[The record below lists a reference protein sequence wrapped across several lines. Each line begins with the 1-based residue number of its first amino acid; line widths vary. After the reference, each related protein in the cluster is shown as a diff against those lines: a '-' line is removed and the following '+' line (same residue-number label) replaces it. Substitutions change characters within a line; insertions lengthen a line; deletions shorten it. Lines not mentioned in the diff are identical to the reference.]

1 MAAAAA
7 GRDVAWADSRL
18 AALSA
23 LLPGAA
29 EALLRA
35 RVGDLARLMLL
46 DDGTLARRLV
56 ELRCVAACCDGRR
69 ALLRLSLACAL
80 IRSALPPGLD
90 AARLAAARPVLL
102 LSPTP
107 GGDAAAALAAL
118 AEALPDAAA
127 QPGRLAAL
135 LAAEPAF
142 LDVAAVRAALAELA
156 RLTPGADGAKMLAAD
171 PALLRQATPP
181 APRRDVND
189 EYYV

>member
-46 DDGTLARRLV
+46 DDATLAWRLV
-56 ELRCVAACCDGRR
+56 ELRCVAARCDGKS
-69 ALLRLSLACAL
+69 ALLRLVLACAL
-80 IRSALPPGLD
+80 VRSALPPGLD

-107 GGDAAAALAAL
+107 GADAAAALAAL

-156 RLTPGADGAKMLAAD
+156 RLTPDADGAKLLAAD

-181 APRRDVND
+181 APRGDVND